1 MTFWRLKIQRK
12 KKEEEI
18 KKEINMMT
26 ERRALYPHL
35 KGGERVHLFRV
46 FRASSRNKL
55 IKLR

>member
-46 FRASSRNKL
+46 FRASLEIN
-55 IKLR
+55 